1 MSRHS
6 VLSVLAV
13 LLALAAGG
21 VSAQEPISGRVVLGG
36 EPVAGVEVTL
46 HHVTRGGAGPAGT
59 TTSGADGRFR
69 IARPAPDSGSFNV
82 VFATAE
88 FRGVRYFG
96 PPIHGD
102 SAIAGYTVEVF
113 DTTSVSGASPVRIK
127 RRDVILLPEEQGG
140 WEVNEIVQIENPG
153 TLTLLSRGRT
163 TAELR
168 IPAAAGE
175 FEVGQGE
182 LTPDD
187 VVRKD
192 DRVLVVG
199 PLTPGT
205 RDLLI
210 RYRIP
215 ADAGSIAY
223 PAATPTE
230 SFQVI
235 VREPA
240 PELQVA
246 RAMGPTGVEVEGE
259 LFLRYVATDPSQD
272 LEIRWDGAGGP
283 PMDPIH
289 AAAGLTGLILLGGA
303 GAAAR
308 RRSHGSDEPAG

>member
-1 MSRHS
+1 MSRYI
-6 VLSVLAV
+6 VAFALPL

-21 VSAQEPISGRVVLGG
+21 ASAQEPVTGRVVLGG

-46 HHVTRGGAGPAGT
+46 HHVTRGSAGPAGSA
-59 TTSGADGRFR
+59 TSGPDGAFR
-69 IARPAPDSGSFNV
+69 IERPAPDSGSFNV
-82 VFATAE
+82 IFATAE

-102 SAIAGYTVEVF
+102 SAASGYTVEVF
-113 DTTSVSGASPVRIK
+113 DTTSVTDASPVRIR

-210 RYRIP
+210 RYRVP
-215 ADAGSIAY
+215 TGASSIAY
-223 PAATPTE
+223 PAATPTD
-230 SFQVI
+230 SFQII

-246 RAMGPTGVEVEGE
+246 GATGPVGVDVDGD
-259 LFLRYVATDPSQD
+259 LFLRYVVADPAKD
-272 LEIRWDGAGGP
+272 LEIRWDGGAGP
-283 PMDPIH
+283 PMNPIH

-308 RRSHGSDEPAG
+308 RRSHPGGPPPA